1 MPTDLFCAGSMTGA
15 DEAVY
20 SLNLAQST
28 RKHARIIAELHAM

>member
-1 MPTDLFCAGSMTGA
+1 MPTNLFCAGSMTGA

-28 RKHARIIAELHAM
+28 RKHARMITELHST